1 MSNEKLVE
9 YYGKTAGTIERGYE
23 APERRHDLAQLRE
36 RVQQLL
42 KGHVVLELACGAG
55 YWTSVLAEVADTV
68 LATDVNP
75 EMIELARR
83 RNLPADV
90 VRLGVADA
98 LNLPADLGAYTAV
111 FVGFL
116 WSHLRRDEQD
126 QLLAEVRK
134 RVGKDVLLVLV
145 DEALADGEPLA
156 RTDAQGNTYQILT
169 APDGER
175 YEVPKND
182 PTDSA
187 LRKRLA
193 PAAREIRIERFGHY
207 WLASCRLK

>member
-9 YYGKTAGTIERGYE
+9 YYEKNASAIERDYQ
-23 APERRHDLAQLRE
+23 APERQQELAQLRA

-42 KGHVVLELACGAG
+42 KGHAVLELACGAG
-55 YWTSVLAEVADTV
+55 YWTSVLAEVCDTV
-68 LATDVNP
+68 LATDISP
-75 EMIELARR
+75 GMIELARR

-90 VRLGVADA
+90 VQLGVADA
-98 LNLPADLGAYTAV
+98 LALPADLGAYKAV
-111 FVGFL
+111 FIGFL
-116 WSHLRRDEQD
+116 WSNLRRDEQD
-126 QLLAEVRK
+126 HLLAELRK
-134 RVGKDVLLVLV
+134 RIGKDVLLVLV
-145 DEALADGEPLA
+145 DEGLAEGEPVA

-193 PAAREIRIERFGHY
+193 PAAREIRIERLEHY
-207 WLASCRLK
+207 WLVSCRLK

>member
-1 MSNEKLVE
+1 MSNEKLME
-9 YYGKTAGTIERGYE
+9 YYGKCAAAIERGYE
-23 APERRHDLAQLRE
+23 APERQQELARLRE

-55 YWTSVLAEVADTV
+55 YWTSVIAEVCDTV
-68 LATDVNP
+68 LATDVSP
-75 EMIELARR
+75 AMIELARR

-90 VRLGVADA
+90 VRLSVADA
-98 LNLPADLGAYTAV
+98 LDLPADLGDYTAV

-116 WSHLRRDEQD
+116 WSNLRRDEQD

-134 RVGKDVLLVLV
+134 RVGKEVLLVLV
-145 DEALADGEPLA
+145 DEGLAEGEPVA

-175 YEVPKND
+175 YEVPKSD

-193 PAAREIRIERFGHY
+193 PVAREIRIERLEHY

>member
-9 YYGKTAGTIERGYE
+9 YYEKNASAIERGYQ
-23 APERRHDLAQLRE
+23 APERQQELAQLRA

-55 YWTSVLAEVADTV
+55 YWTSVLAEVCDTV
-68 LATDVNP
+68 LATDINP
-75 EMIELARR
+75 GMIELARR

-90 VRLGVADA
+90 VQLAVADA
-98 LNLPADLGAYTAV
+98 LDLPADLGAYTAV

-116 WSHLRRDEQD
+116 WSNLRRDEQD
-126 QLLAEVRK
+126 HLLAELRK
-134 RVGKDVLLVLV
+134 RIGKDGLLVLV
-145 DEALADGEPLA
+145 DEGLAEGEPVA

-193 PAAREIRIERFGHY
+193 PAAREIRIERLEHY
-207 WLASCRLK
+207 WLVSCRLK